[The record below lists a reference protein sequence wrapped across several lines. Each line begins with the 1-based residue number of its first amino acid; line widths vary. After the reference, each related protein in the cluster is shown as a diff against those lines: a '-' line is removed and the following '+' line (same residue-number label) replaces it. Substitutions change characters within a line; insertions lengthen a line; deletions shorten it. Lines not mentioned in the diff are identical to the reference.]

1 MDAPHDRETG
11 DASPSMT
18 DEARLLALMAASER
32 DTAAGLTVPLADVL
46 ADLDRI
52 ATEIEARHRIPIA

>member
-11 DASPSMT
+11 DALPSMM
-18 DEARLLALMAASER
+18 DDARLLALMAASER

-46 ADLDRI
+46 AGLDRI
-52 ATEIEARHRIPIA
+52 ATEIEAGHRIPIV